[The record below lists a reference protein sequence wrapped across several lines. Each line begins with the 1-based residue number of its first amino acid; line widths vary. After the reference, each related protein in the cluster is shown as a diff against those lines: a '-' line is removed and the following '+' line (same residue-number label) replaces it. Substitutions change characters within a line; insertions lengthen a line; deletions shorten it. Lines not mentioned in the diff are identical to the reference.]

1 MQESAT
7 ELRKWEVTEGMFSH
21 DFIDTPLFLEAYDN
35 IFHGRDFDKAAD
47 FLEEVDHKLKH
58 KHDPV
63 QLDLDFGGSGG
74 D

>member
-1 MQESAT
+1 
-7 ELRKWEVTEGMFSH
+7 MFSH

-63 QLDLDFGGSGG
+63 QLELDLKV
-74 D
+74 